1 MIAQDDME
9 TQMSVQEEI
18 QNVLARLRCG
28 GHCTVSAKLYERHVG
43 YLLERLEAGP
53 PVDGPHPGD
62 ETPGG

>member
-1 MIAQDDME
+1 MIPEDDME
-9 TQMSVQEEI
+9 TQMSVDEEI
-18 QNVLARLRCG
+18 RNVLARLRCG